1 MPQLNPTPWFFI
13 LFLSWLTFLIILPSK
28 IMEHSFTI
36 EPTTQSVEKPNPEP
50 LNWPWP

>member
-13 LFLSWLTFLIILPSK
+13 LILSWLTFLIIIPSK
-28 IMEHSFTI
+28 VMGHSFAT
-36 EPTTQSVEKPNPEP
+36 EPTAQNVEKPNPEP